1 VNGPSARP
9 EPSNAPVTWASRPSA
24 AQVGYHAPVPSLQEI
39 TAGLTQAAA
48 VTGPWAPALLFLAT
62 FIEHVFPPFPGDLL
76 VVLGAWYA
84 VQGQLSWPMVLAFTT
99 AGAVVGGWID
109 YRIGVAV
116 GKKLEE
122 RAEASRWLTTERL
135 AAFDIAYRRWGSWLL
150 VLNRFMPGV
159 RAFLFLAAG
168 AAGLPERRVV
178 LLGGLSA
185 VLWNALL
192 LAAGG
197 LVAHNLDELIALVD
211 RYMRAAATGL
221 GVVVLLLL
229 ASAARRWAARRRRR
243 A

>member
-1 VNGPSARP
+1 
-9 EPSNAPVTWASRPSA
+9 
-24 AQVGYHAPVPSLQEI
+24 VGYHAPVPSLQEL
-39 TAGLTQAAA
+39 AAALTKATA

-84 VQGQLSWPMVLAFTT
+84 VQGQLSWPMVLGCTT
-99 AGAVVGGWID
+99 AGAVVGAWVD

-116 GKKLEE
+116 GKKLDE
-122 RAEASRWLTTERL
+122 RATGSRWLTAERL
-135 AAFDIAYRRWGSWLL
+135 AAFDAAYRRWGSWLL

-185 VLWNALL
+185 LLWNALL

-197 LVAHNLDELIALVD
+197 LLAHNLDELLGLVD
-211 RYMRAAATGL
+211 RYMRGAAVVLAA
-221 GVVVLLLL
+221 VVLLLL
-229 ASAARRWAARRRRR
+229 ANLARRRWAAGRKGR

>member
-1 VNGPSARP
+1 M
-9 EPSNAPVTWASRPSA
+9 
-24 AQVGYHAPVPSLQEI
+24 GYHDPVPSLQEI
-39 TAGLTQAAA
+39 AAGLTQATA

-84 VQGQLSWPMVLAFTT
+84 VQGQLSWPMVLGCTT
-99 AGAVVGGWID
+99 AGAVVGGWVD
-109 YRIGVAV
+109 FRIGVAV
-116 GKKLEE
+116 GKKLDE
-122 RAEASRWLTTERL
+122 RAGASRWLTAERL
-135 AAFDIAYRRWGSWLL
+135 AAFDAAYRRWGSWLL

-185 VLWNALL
+185 LLWNALL

-197 LVAHNLDELIALVD
+197 LLAHNLDELVGLVD
-211 RYMRAAATGL
+211 RYMRGAAVVLAA
-221 GVVVLLLL
+221 VVLLLL
-229 ASAARRWAARRRRR
+229 ANAARRRWAAGRKGR